1 MDPQTGNWD
10 IWKVDLEQGT
20 PSKLTTND
28 AQDTDPVWSPDG
40 KEIVFASDRSGQLG
54 LYRKAADGSGPEEL
68 LLTVDGSNNLVA
80 TDWSRD
86 GRYIIYHQSRPEQP
100 RIFALPLFG
109 DRAPIHLAGPEFG
122 PYGAR
127 LSPDGRWLAYVS
139 FESGPSEVY
148 VQRFLEPGQKQRI
161 SNGGGNHPRWTN
173 NGRELV
179 YGVVL
184 GGIDAVDFNSDG
196 TNFRIGPRRPLV
208 QAPVLTLI
216 DGRTKYDVTR
226 DGQRL
231 IVRQPA
237 GPQGPGIGVILN
249 WTERL
254 KQ

>member
-1 MDPQTGNWD
+1 MPRM
-10 IWKVDLEQGT
+10 
-20 PSKLTTND
+20 
-28 AQDTDPVWSPDG
+28 VWP
-40 KEIVFASDRSGQLG
+40 LG
-54 LYRKAADGSGPEEL
+54 LYRKAVDGSGPEEL

-80 TDWSRD
+80 TDWSLD
-86 GRYIIYHQSRPEQP
+86 GRYIIYHQSRPSGL

-109 DRAPIHLAGPEFG
+109 DRTPIDLAGPQFG

-139 FESGPSEVY
+139 FESGPPKSTFSAFSSPA
-148 VQRFLEPGQKQRI
+148 RSSGF
-161 SNGGGNHPRWTN
+161 SNGGGTHPRWTN
-173 NGRELV
+173 DGRELV
-179 YGVVL
+179 YRVVL

-216 DGRTKYDVTR
+216 DGRNE
-226 DGQRL
+226 
-231 IVRQPA
+231 VRRHARRPAAHRAEPA